1 MKVYCETADKN
12 MNIHD
17 KTNTMKKI
25 LLFTDSLGA
34 GGAQRQLVGLAI
46 MLKEKGYDVK
56 VSTYYDI
63 DFYKKQLDDA
73 GVPNELIPG
82 ADNTKKRILAV
93 RSYFKKEHA
102 DWVIAYQE
110 TPSLV
115 ACAAKVLGCNYKLM
129 VSERNTTQVVGMNER
144 VRFFLYRWADAI
156 VPNSYSQEKYLAE
169 HHPWMKRKLKTITNF
184 VDLEHFNVV
193 ERKKRDVPE
202 IAIAASI
209 WESKNTL
216 GFIDAVAEL
225 AKKGHKFHVSWYG
238 KTESDIEYFN
248 KCQSK
253 IEDYGVQEY
262 IELKE
267 KTKQI
272 KTVYQTAD
280 FFCLP
285 SFYEGTPNVICEA
298 ISTGLPVACS
308 DVCDNSIYVH
318 EGVNGFLFN
327 PLDTASIANA
337 FKKML
342 SVDITEYAKLS
353 TSSRAIAEEKL
364 SQARF
369 INEYIEIIESK

>member
-25 LLFTDSLGA
+25 LLFIDCLGA

-93 RSYFKKEHA
+93 QSYFKKEHP

-225 AKKGHKFHVSWYG
+225 AKKGHKFHGSWYG
-238 KTESDIEYFN
+238 KTESNIEYFN
-248 KCQSK
+248 KCQRK

-337 FKKML
+337 FIKML
-342 SVDITEYAKLS
+342 SVDITEYDKLS
-353 TSSRAIAEEKL
+353 ARSRAIAEEKL

-369 INEYIEIIESK
+369 INEYIEIIES

>member
-1 MKVYCETADKN
+1 MKNADNN

-17 KTNTMKKI
+17 KTNAMKKI
-25 LLFTDSLGA
+25 LLFIDNLGA
-34 GGAQRQLVGLAI
+34 GGAQRQICGLAVL
-46 MLKEKGYDVK
+46 LKDTGYDVN
-56 VSTYYDI
+56 VCTYYPH
-63 DFYKKQLDDA
+63 DFYKKYLDENK
-73 GVPNELIPG
+73 VRNKIIPG

-93 RSYFKKEHA
+93 RNFFKKESP

-110 TPSLV
+110 TPSLI
-115 ACAAKVLGCNYKLM
+115 ACAAKLLGCNYKLI
-129 VSERNTTQVVGMNER
+129 VSERNTTQHVGMNER

-169 HHPWMKRKLKTITNF
+169 HHPWLKRKLKTITNF
-184 VDLEHFNVV
+184 VDLEHFNFV

-216 GFIDAVAEL
+216 GFIDAVADL
-225 AKKGHKFHVSWYG
+225 AKKSFKFHVSWYG
-238 KTESDIEYFN
+238 KTESNIEYFN
-248 KCQSK
+248 KCQRK

-318 EGVNGFLFN
+318 EGENGFLFN
-327 PLDTASIANA
+327 PSDTASITNA
-337 FKKML
+337 LTKAFTLNLLDYSKM
-342 SVDITEYAKLS
+342 SVKSRYIAESKLS
-353 TSSRAIAEEKL
+353 KSCFLDS
-364 SQARF
+364 
-369 INEYIEIIESK
+369 YIKILQNGII

>member
-238 KTESDIEYFN
+238 KTESNIEYFN
-248 KCQSK
+248 KCQRK

-337 FKKML
+337 FIKML
-342 SVDITEYAKLS
+342 SVDITEYDKLS
-353 TSSRAIAEEKL
+353 ARSRAIAEEKL

-369 INEYIEIIESK
+369 INEYIEIIES

>member
-1 MKVYCETADKN
+1 MKIN
-12 MNIHD
+12 
-17 KTNTMKKI
+17 
-25 LLFTDSLGA
+25 LFTDCLGA

-46 MLKEKGYDVK
+46 MLKEEGYNVK

-63 DFYKKQLDDA
+63 DFYKKQLNDA
-73 GVPNELIPG
+73 GVPNKLIPG

-93 RSYFKKEHA
+93 RSYFKKEHP

-115 ACAAKVLGCNYKLM
+115 ACAAKILGCNYKLM

-184 VDLEHFNVV
+184 VDLEHFNFV
-193 ERKKRDVPE
+193 ERKKRDFPE

-216 GFIDAVAEL
+216 GFIDAVADL
-225 AKKGHKFHVSWYG
+225 AKKSFKFHVSWYG
-238 KTESDIEYFN
+238 KTESNIEYFN

-337 FKKML
+337 FEKML
-342 SVDITEYAKLS
+342 YVDSTEYAKLS
-353 TSSRAIAEEKL
+353 ARSRAIAEEKL